1 MEKDVQQ
8 RAFRR
13 LLFPIVTLV
22 VLLAAGTAGYRW
34 LERMGIVDALYM
46 TVITISTVGFGEI
59 KPLSPIGRLF
69 TIGLIF
75 SGGGLV
81 AYTLSGV
88 ATFLLSGDWRANW
101 EHKRRLHMLEQ
112 LSNHII
118 VCGYGRVGRHV
129 AHELKAEGLSFVVID
144 PNPEKI
150 VHIRE
155 DGYLTLHGKMHRT
168 KQI

>member
-1 MEKDVQQ
+1 MGKDVQQ

-81 AYTLSGV
+81 AYTFHCLWIWTGGPS
-88 ATFLLSGDWRANW
+88 R
-101 EHKRRLHMLEQ
+101 
-112 LSNHII
+112 
-118 VCGYGRVGRHV
+118 C
-129 AHELKAEGLSFVVID
+129 
-144 PNPEKI
+144 P
-150 VHIRE
+150 
-155 DGYLTLHGKMHRT
+155 
-168 KQI
+168 